1 MEYLAYWGYAASAV
15 TVITAILSPILGT
28 LADTKGFKK
37 PIFILCLVVGVAGC
51 CAMGLAKTW
60 LPFC

>member
-1 MEYLAYWGYAASAV
+1 M